1 MFKANKS
8 AYNHNV
14 FTDRKEIIEI
24 FENTYSEIERKK
36 DSSSSV
42 ISIYG
47 LSGTGKSFL
56 RKELKR
62 ILETN
67 YSNSIV
73 ISHDFRLKS
82 EKVMVLETLKDRY
95 CESAKYITKQKC
107 TFPLY
112 SYALRKLEAAGTY
125 KRYKM

>member
-1 MFKANKS
+1 VSNKRCKIGVVRPFYMNTVWKYSGGKIMFKANKS
-8 AYNHNV
+8 AYNHNA

-82 EKVMVLETLKDRY
+82 EKVTTL
-95 CESAKYITKQKC
+95 I
-107 TFPLY
+107 
-112 SYALRKLEAAGTY
+112 
-125 KRYKM
+125 